1 MVATYVLFSAEARLR
16 EQNAELKRVE
26 ERLSVVTIH
35 LQRADELK
43 QKENVKKQMHSNII
57 NEISDVRFKVC
68 YHVL

>member
-26 ERLSVVTIH
+26 ERLSVATIH